1 MEKGKLK
8 RKIEL
13 NDMAARAEI
22 CRSLGISKT
31 LLSLALSFKRNS
43 VAAQQ
48 ARVMALERGGVL
60 MEEKPMSRTVRILNA
75 KGETE
80 RVIEEKF

>member
-1 MEKGKLK
+1 MR

-13 NDMAARAEI
+13 ADMAARAEI
-22 CRSLGISKT
+22 CRVLGISKP

-43 VAAQQ
+43 LAAQQ
-48 ARVMALERGGVL
+48 AREMALGRGGVL

-80 RVIEEKF
+80 RVIEK